1 MTYEISSARTTVEM
15 SRFLFIYLTN
25 ETSIIML
32 VGQHYMCTD
41 MKLIVQH
48 TYLRSVAQIV
58 GLILLL
64 CLVRLE
70 LWTFEYYLVL
80 SCTRLSQYSNYHW
93 AINPFV

>member
-48 TYLRSVAQIV
+48 TYLRSGTNCGSDI
-58 GLILLL
+58 IIMSSK
-64 CLVRLE
+64 
-70 LWTFEYYLVL
+70 T
-80 SCTRLSQYSNYHW
+80 
-93 AINPFV
+93 